1 MSETE
6 QQREREALEE
16 MREQLASV
24 PAGDVVAE
32 AALSLVALA
41 YVRLGLPPEEHER
54 YRDLEAARVL
64 IDALGGMLAA
74 VEGRVGAAEPGLR
87 DALSRLRMA
96 YVDVAAHVQ
105 AGHAAGEGAAKAG
118 EGAARAGRPGR
129 PAPEPAP
136 APQHEGPGIYRPSG
150 LWVPGRD

>member
-16 MREQLASV
+16 MREQLASAS
-24 PAGDVVAE
+24 AGDVVAE
-32 AALSLVALA
+32 AGLSLVALA

-96 YVDVAAHVQ
+96 YVDVAAHEQ
-105 AGHAAGEGAAKAG
+105 AGHPAGEAASG
-118 EGAARAGRPGR
+118 
-129 PAPEPAP
+129 PAKPTQ
-136 APQHEGPGIYRPSG
+136 PQATPPPQEGPGVYRPSG

>member
-1 MSETE
+1 M
-6 QQREREALEE
+6 
-16 MREQLASV
+16 
-24 PAGDVVAE
+24 VAE
-32 AALSLVALA
+32 AGLSLVALA

-96 YVDVAAHVQ
+96 YVDVAAHEQ
-105 AGHAAGEGAAKAG
+105 AGHPAGEAASG
-118 EGAARAGRPGR
+118 
-129 PAPEPAP
+129 PAKPTQ
-136 APQHEGPGIYRPSG
+136 PQATPPPQEGPGVYRPSG